1 MLILCGCGGAPAPET
16 AASNQKLVI
25 RVATDYRDDSTGYR
39 CLQEFAHLVQDK
51 SGNTV
56 QVKLYHTGEW
66 SNAESFVPYV
76 RMKSLDMACLEAE
89 DAVALQPE
97 FAVYSQP
104 YLFSS
109 LQEVQQYISGE
120 AGRAALNRVASPFYA
135 VGFVPDGYAY
145 LLNDGETRWISG
157 GNLKKLGQTK
167 ALDGAQVYNLNA
179 LYRIQPL
186 ITSADWWASL
196 TEEEQMWIAE
206 SFHDAVEASFAQQ
219 EDKDPAGA
227 LQDAGVTFV
236 DSSDAS
242 WGGYSSLYLNQREIY
257 FAEHSDALT
266 VHWRPVTVTADII
279 EGDEVTP

>member
-25 RVATDYRDDSTGYR
+25 RIATDYRDDSIGYR
-39 CLQEFAHLVQDK
+39 CLQDFAHLVQDK

-66 SNAESFVPYV
+66 SNAESFIPYV
-76 RMKSLDMACLEAE
+76 RMESLDMACLEAA
-89 DAVALQPE
+89 DAMALQPE

-109 LQEVQQYISGE
+109 LQEVQNYISGE
-120 AGRAALNRVASPFYA
+120 AGRAALNRVGKPFYA
-135 VGFVPDGYAY
+135 VGFMPDGYAY
-145 LLNDGETRWISG
+145 LLNDGEPRWISG
-157 GNLKKLGQTK
+157 ANLKKLGQTK
-167 ALDGAQVYNLNA
+167 ALEGVQVYNLKA

-186 ITSADWWASL
+186 ITSAGWWEAR
-196 TEEEQMWIAE
+196 TEEEQTWITDSLRE
-206 SFHDAVEASFAQQ
+206 AVEASFAQQ
-219 EDKDPAGA
+219 EDKDPVNA
-227 LQDAGVTFV
+227 LQDAGATFV

-242 WGGYSSLYLNQREIY
+242 WGGYSSLYLNQRELY

-266 VHWRPVTVTADII
+266 LHWRPVTVTQNVI